1 MLRGMS
7 EIPQT
12 PYRVLG
18 DEGVRALVDE
28 FYDLMDSLPEARA
41 IRAMHE
47 DDLTDI
53 RERLYVFIRGWMG
66 GPAEYASRY
75 GSANIP
81 SLHAP
86 FDIGADDREAWLLCM
101 ERALDNSALH
111 THPLRERVSTL
122 FRRMAEMC
130 ETLDES
136 GKLKPHF
143 ASIRAEMAAG

>member
-7 EIPQT
+7 ENPQT

-18 DEGVRALVDE
+18 DEGVRALIDE
-28 FYDLMDSLPEARA
+28 FYDLMGTLPEARS
-41 IRAMHE
+41 IRAMHGE
-47 DDLTDI
+47 DLTDI
-53 RERLYVFIRGWMG
+53 RERLYIFVRGWMG
-66 GPAEYASRY
+66 GPSEYAARY

-101 ERALDNSALH
+101 ERALDKSALSD
-111 THPLRERVSTL
+111 HPLRERVSML

-136 GKLKPHF
+136 GALKPHF
-143 ASIRAEMAAG
+143 RTLRAQL